1 MKKDFKETL
10 IKIAKMEELMHTM
23 EEACTYLKQSPDDC
37 MVTEVFFQGAETLR
51 TQSEELFSYAMTLTP
66 QKPTPENFE
75 SWKQSFWIQNA
86 QQIWNLI
93 NEMQNNQSQTL
104 PQCDK
109 QQIDLL
115 IRILKDSK
123 IVLSQSSII
132 VLMLSNFCR
141 LSEPE
146 LSFRL
151 IIESC
156 EKNPTIFSN
165 FFNSIEHLKNYVYD
179 PSIWKEQIEF
189 KVCPICGGKGHPF
202 HNAPS
207 YVMTDFSDIFLPSKL
222 WMRCDSCGN
231 LFTKYFAKKYL
242 LREKEILQIT
252 PQPCDIYKCSNISA
266 NLLHFWGNILA
277 QMKRESNGSSLLEVG
292 VGQGGLIAVAKEMGI
307 SVRCVEISKQIAQ
320 DIANL
325 LQVNITCCDFLE
337 FPENTQYDMISMGD
351 VIEHLSNPRKGLE
364 KAMRLLRKNGVLWIS
379 TPNYE
384 SSYNQLHHM
393 HTAMW
398 SEPAHVTYFNRQGLQ
413 NLLSDVGFE
422 IIDYNISSH
431 YNGSMEILAQKR

>member
-1 MKKDFKETL
+1 MKKDFKQIL
-10 IKIAKMEELMHTM
+10 VKIAKMKELMQTM
-23 EEACTYLKQSPDDC
+23 EEACIYLEQAPNDYE
-37 MVTEVFFQGAETLR
+37 VAEVFLQGAATLR
-51 TQSEELFSYAMTLTP
+51 TQSEELFSYNMNLTSE
-66 QKPTPENFE
+66 KPTLKNFE
-75 SWKQSFWIQNA
+75 SWKQSFWIQNM

-93 NEMQNNQSQTL
+93 NQIQNNQLETI

-109 QQIDLL
+109 YQINLL
-115 IRILKDSK
+115 IDILKDSK
-123 IVLSQSSII
+123 INVSQGSI
-132 VLMLSNFCR
+132 VLLALSNFCR

-146 LSFRL
+146 LSFQL
-151 IIESC
+151 IIESF

-165 FFNSIEHLKNYVYD
+165 SNGHLKNYIYSPNV
-179 PSIWKEQIEF
+179 WKEQIEF
-189 KVCPICGGKGHPF
+189 KVCPICGGKGHAF
-202 HNAPS
+202 HNSPS
-207 YVMTDFSDIFLPSKL
+207 YLMEDFSDIFLPSKL
-222 WMRCDSCGN
+222 WIHCDNCGN
-231 LFTKYFAKKYL
+231 LFTKYFAKRYL

-252 PQPCDIYKCSNISA
+252 PQPCDVYKCSNISV
-266 NLLHFWGNILA
+266 NFLHFWGNILKK
-277 QMKRESNGSSLLEVG
+277 MKRESSGNSLLEVG
-292 VGQGGLIAVAKEMGI
+292 IGQGGLIAAAKEIGI
-307 SVRCVEISKQIAQ
+307 SVRCVEINKQVAQ

-398 SEPAHVTYFNRQGLQ
+398 LEPAHVTYFNRQGLQ

-431 YNGSMEILAQKR
+431 YNGSMEILAKKK